1 MANRP
6 TPQPAGQPAHT
17 QMIPKI
23 TEPHPAVNARA
34 TSETAVPAAQNA
46 APTPTSSQPATEPG
60 GGYTAALVPLS
71 TRIPGDLR
79 DRYDWLRFATRTP
92 VQQLVIQALTAYADQ
107 HPQQPG
113 ETSR

>member
-6 TPQPAGQPAHT
+6 TPQPAGQPAHVR
-17 QMIPKI
+17 IPKI
-23 TEPHPAVNARA
+23 SEPHPAVNTQS
-34 TSETAVPAAQNA
+34 TSETAVA
-46 APTPTSSQPATEPG
+46 APHAANLAPTNSQPVTAPG
-60 GGYTAALVPLS
+60 AGYTASLVPLS

-79 DRYDWLRFATRTP
+79 DRYDWLRFATHTP